1 MGGTDLAGR
10 VCCARERTGKWSGW
24 ERFPLLPITNGIH
37 QATLTFH
44 RFSHSGVFLPVSL
57 LPDSISASCFFES
70 LIILYCFV
78 RWISLCSFTLC
89 QAASS
94 PRPGGAGLLGHL
106 SCFLCGHSPDS
117 SVCIWSEGNPRRLPR
132 GGDTRAD
139 LCGMNQS
146 SPEGEEKDQQT
157 WAPQG
162 SKEAIRPW
170 RLICWAGAEG
180 GDRPGGCSRGLK
192 KEGQ

>member
-1 MGGTDLAGR
+1 MPCSG
-10 VCCARERTGKWSGW
+10 ENGKAVRLGAFSSTSYNKWNTSGHVDIPSFLSF
-24 ERFPLLPITNGIH
+24 RSLFLL
-37 QATLTFH
+37 
-44 RFSHSGVFLPVSL
+44 VSL

-89 QAASS
+89 RAASS

-117 SVCIWSEGNPRRLPR
+117 SVCIWSEGNPRRLPG

-139 LCGMNQS
+139 LCGMSQS
-146 SPEGEEKDQQT
+146 TPEDEEKDQQT
-157 WAPQG
+157 WAPQR